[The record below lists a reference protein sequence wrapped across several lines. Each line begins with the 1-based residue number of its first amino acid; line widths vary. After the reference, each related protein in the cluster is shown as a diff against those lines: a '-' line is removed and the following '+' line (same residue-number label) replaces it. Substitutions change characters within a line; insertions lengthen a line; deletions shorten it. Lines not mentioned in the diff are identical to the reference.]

1 MIWPAD
7 WTADSLTAGIKKKY
21 LSFVFDKFYSLEF
34 IRTSRSSTIF
44 PLIQIGTFEVSN
56 WFRVYKLWTI
66 ISEFFLPSHGSI
78 LTAVKNVQK
87 SEQMISTLSA
97 GSAFDFLFG
106 LKLFFLTSINFSVSF
121 LSVFTKNVLLRLQIF
136 NLTDK
141 YTKNGMC
148 DRVFERKIPYDRQ
161 FGAWFSSLLYVSLVL
176 NF

>member
-1 MIWPAD
+1 M
-7 WTADSLTAGIKKKY
+7 TAGIKKKY

-121 LSVFTKNVLLRLQIF
+121 LSVFAKNVLLRLQIF
-136 NLTDK
+136 NLTASTLK
-141 YTKNGMC
+141 TEC
-148 DRVFERKIPYDRQ
+148 VIVFLREKFLMTANLEHDFRR
-161 FGAWFSSLLYVSLVL
+161 FFTFL
-176 NF
+176 